1 MSVVGPE
8 YLTTSKRREK
18 LFSCQTID
26 SKYCEVYDRSSV
38 RLRHFD
44 LKIYSKSQLSCSS
57 IISKYGLDKYITK
70 KIFILCPNSRR
81 RLSEFCIFIFTCLF
95 WLAFN

>member
-1 MSVVGPE
+1 MSAVGPE
-8 YLTTSKRREK
+8 YLITSKRRGK

-26 SKYCEVYDRSSV
+26 SKNGEAYDRWIREIYGISSV

-70 KIFILCPNSRR
+70 KDLYTVS
-81 RLSEFCIFIFTCLF
+81 
-95 WLAFN
+95 

>member
-26 SKYCEVYDRSSV
+26 SKYCEAYDRWSTEVYGISSV

-70 KIFILCPNSRR
+70 KNLYT
-81 RLSEFCIFIFTCLF
+81 LS
-95 WLAFN
+95 

>member
-26 SKYCEVYDRSSV
+26 SKNCEAYNRWSREVYGIPSV

-44 LKIYSKSQLSCSS
+44 
-57 IISKYGLDKYITK
+57 
-70 KIFILCPNSRR
+70 
-81 RLSEFCIFIFTCLF
+81 
-95 WLAFN
+95 